1 MKKAVFT
8 NLLFKQILI
17 GFIISLIVYN
27 IIVSMIAKNIYGCIP
42 VIIEFFL
49 LFLIFIRNIYVKT
62 AIVLW
67 SVIFL
72 IVGFGAAFLANL
84 LDDINNSD
92 FNAYRILKLVLNII
106 AFAIGVVIID
116 YSRRTIKLEIANQE

>member
-1 MKKAVFT
+1 VS
-8 NLLFKQILI
+8 
-17 GFIISLIVYN
+17 IIT
-27 IIVSMIAKNIYGCIP
+27 KNVYGCIP
-42 VIIEFFL
+42 VIIELIL
-49 LFLIFIRNIYVKT
+49 LVLIFIRSKYVKT

-92 FNAYRILKLVLNII
+92 FNAYKILNLVLNVI
-106 AFAIGVVIID
+106 ALAIGIVIID
-116 YSRRTIKLEIANQE
+116 YSRRTIKLEISNQE